1 MEILV
6 NFVLPL
12 LLVGA
17 NAGVSYIIWTLK
29 QRDKHK
35 DYADKALVVLLRRD
49 LREMYYSLKNKQTIS
64 AEDFNDFEEIYQVY
78 HALGGNGSGT
88 SMYEKIKEKSIQ

>member
-12 LLVGA
+12 LLVGV

-29 QRDKHK
+29 QKDKYK
-35 DYADKALVVLLRRD
+35 DYANKALVVLLKRE
-49 LREMYYSLKNKQTIS
+49 LREMYYSLKHKQTIS
-64 AEDFNDFEEIYQVY
+64 AEDFNDFDEVYQIY